1 MDIILLLINNLIIVY
16 IILENDVAGLKK
28 VCKKMQS
35 GIDNLQNT
43 LNYFFKNLLNQPKSI
58 YLKL

>member
-1 MDIILLLINNLIIVY
+1 
-16 IILENDVAGLKK
+16 
-28 VCKKMQS
+28 MQS